1 MSKTY
6 ECIRC
11 MKQFIGK
18 HDVIRHLNKKNKCYS
33 QDEYFNYTEE
43 EVFQLS
49 LESKIQ
55 KKRKKYEKKNKEKND
70 IDELEKKEEFIC
82 EFCKESFGYKHN
94 RDRHSIICTLN
105 PLKNKKIEEIN
116 LCSVKKSNDE
126 LVLSFDDQFDE
137 STFFNKIY
145 SNSDKVYDAIGANNH
160 KAILKK
166 LLQFPRNI
174 NIIPLKHKRYS
185 FIKYQNKNHLL
196 NNNNV
201 ILKVLEKIV
210 DFKKSTLLFHKP
222 ILQMKN
228 EIWNHYV
235 KSFSLELDQIE
246 NDLFCDENYKKEVLD
261 ILYDSFYYTDLDVLC
276 KLYDID
282 KKLIDDY
289 DEFVDYL
296 LKTSPVRIHSIKD
309 FQFSYKNYYDESQD
323 IFYDDIEFNDNDDD
337 EKSVF
342 SDDSKEELESI
353 KKKEQSDVL
362 KDIWSNVK
370 LKIKKQTNFII

>member
-18 HDVIRHLNKKNKCYS
+18 HDIIRHLQKKNKCYS
-33 QDEYFNYTEE
+33 QDEDFNYSEE

-49 LESKIQ
+49 IDNKIQ
-55 KKRKKYEKKNKEKND
+55 KKRKKYEKKKDNEVNLVQD
-70 IDELEKKEEFIC
+70 KKKEFIC
-82 EFCKESFGYKHN
+82 EFCKEPFGYKQN
-94 RDRHSIICTLN
+94 RDRHSTICSLN
-105 PLKNKKIEEIN
+105 PLKNKKKIEEIN
-116 LCSVKKSNDE
+116 LCSVKKGDDE

-145 SNSDKVYDAIGANNH
+145 SNSDKMYDAIGANNH

-201 ILKVLEKIV
+201 VLKVLEKIV
-210 DFKKSTLLFHKP
+210 DFKKNTLLFHKP

-228 EIWNHYV
+228 EICEHYI
-235 KSFSLELDQIE
+235 KSFSLELEQIE
-246 NDLFCDENYKKEVLD
+246 NDLFCDEKYKKEILD

-282 KKLIDDY
+282 RKLIDDY

-296 LKTSPVRIHSIKD
+296 LNTSPVRIHSIKD
-309 FQFSYKNYYDESQD
+309 FEFSYKNYYDESQD
-323 IFYDDIEFNDNDDD
+323 IFNNDNFEYNDDD
-337 EKSVF
+337 DKSVL

-353 KKKEQSDVL
+353 QKNKEPSDIL
-362 KDIWSNVK
+362 KDIWSNVNLK
-370 LKIKKQTNFII
+370 LKKQTNFII